1 MSNPYQKL
9 DEDVLSI
16 TGSPEWE
23 SVIQLLEAEANA
35 ALQNQIDAKD
45 WGEFKEQR
53 GYRAGL
59 SFVARLREITKT
71 LIEAY
76 DDATV

>member
-16 TGSPEWE
+16 TGRPEWE
-23 SVIQLLEAEANA
+23 SVLQLLEAEANA
-35 ALQNQIDAKD
+35 ALQNQLEAKN
-45 WGEFKEQR
+45 WGEFKEQG

-76 DDATV
+76 DDASI